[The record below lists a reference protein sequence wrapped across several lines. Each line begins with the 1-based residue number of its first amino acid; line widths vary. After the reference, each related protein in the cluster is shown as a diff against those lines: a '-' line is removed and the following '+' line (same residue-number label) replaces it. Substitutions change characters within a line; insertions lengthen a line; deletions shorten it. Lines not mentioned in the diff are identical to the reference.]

1 MMMHNKILKVNII
14 FLVVLI
20 LIIIASVLVIH
31 KGNNKFF
38 GILAIAV
45 LALAIVIWR
54 ISTIGNEGRKY
65 PEPESLKEAFD
76 TSKLLKRV
84 PPKK

>member
-1 MMMHNKILKVNII
+1 MMMHKKILKVNVI

-54 ISTIGNEGRKY
+54 IFTIGTEERKY
-65 PEPESLKEAFD
+65 PEPESLREAFD

>member
-1 MMMHNKILKVNII
+1 MMLHDKLLKVNVI

-20 LIIIASVLVIH
+20 LIIIASILVIH

-45 LALAIVIWR
+45 LALAIVVWR
-54 ISTIGNEGRKY
+54 IFTIGNEERKY

-76 TSKLLKRV
+76 TSKLLKRL